1 MVIAWL
7 AMISRI
13 FLMAV
18 EKICVRLMG
27 DEKGNLDKNIA
38 TTFVFFIV
46 GTISLLP
53 FLFLAEISDFK
64 FLIPCFLSSLIYSFS
79 FVFYVMSLATGETSL
94 VTPIN
99 SLNSAVILFMTFVFL
114 GEKISFGKFGGIFL
128 IVAGISILKGLKSP
142 LKSVKSILDDKAC
155 RYMLLSVV
163 LLSTGRTVDKAFLPE
178 VDPILYSVVLYFL
191 ISVYL
196 AIFLLFRK
204 KGGEIKHMFVRR
216 PLISISGGII
226 NGISYLLLLF
236 AMQKIELSIAE
247 PLTNVSIII
256 TMILSALFF
265 KESIKEKIPGGILII
280 FGGILLATNMY
291 M

>member
-1 MVIAWL
+1 MIIAWL

-13 FLMAV
+13 VLMAF

-27 DEKGNLDKNIA
+27 DDSGNLDKNIA
-38 TTFVFFIV
+38 TTFIFFII
-46 GTISLLP
+46 GTASLLP
-53 FLFLAEISDFK
+53 FLFFAKISDLN
-64 FLIPCFLSSLIYSFS
+64 FLIPCLLSSFIYSFS

-99 SLNSAVILFMTFVFL
+99 SLNSVVIMFMAFIFL
-114 GEKISFGKFGGIFL
+114 GESISYGKFAGIFL

-142 LKSVKSILDDKAC
+142 VKSIKGILNDKAC

-178 VDPILYSVVLYFL
+178 VDPVLYSIALYLL

-196 AIFLLFRK
+196 LTFLLIRK
-204 KGGEIKHMFVRR
+204 KGGEIKYMFFRR

-226 NGISYLLLLF
+226 NGLSYLLLLL
-236 AMQKIELSIAE
+236 AMKKIELSIAE

-256 TMILSALFF
+256 TMFLSYLFF
-265 KESIKEKIPGGILII
+265 KEKIKEKLPGGILII
-280 FGGILLATNMY
+280 SGGILLATNIFI
-291 M
+291 